1 MIPLFKV
8 LMAKEAGEALL
19 KTLYS
24 GYIGQGPKV
33 DEFEKEFAKAVDAP
47 EFRLLTTNS
56 CTSAIDLALHL
67 CGVKPGDEV
76 VVSPMTCSATI
87 TPIINRH
94 AIPVWADVNPETGNI
109 DPLDAHRK
117 TTSKTKAIVAVNW
130 GGRLCNYAALHD
142 IGLPVIEDAAHNL
155 GPHHGGDYVCW
166 SFQAIKFL
174 TTGDGGAL
182 LVPEHQAERAR
193 LLRWYGLDRRSGEA
207 FRCSQNI
214 QEAGYKYHMND
225 LAAVLGLA
233 NLPEALKA
241 VFKAQLNADF
251 YDKNLTGNGF
261 IKPALDVVNDMWL
274 YTILVKNQDKA
285 GFTQVC
291 KDGGVAV
298 SPVHSRCDRH
308 PAFMRAAG
316 KDYRLPGLDY
326 FASRNLAIPVGWW
339 LTDEDRMKVAQV
351 INNT

>member
-8 LMAKEAGEALL
+8 LMSKDAGEALL

-33 DEFEKEFAKAVDAP
+33 DEFEKAFAKAVDAP
-47 EFRLLTTNS
+47 DFRLLTTNA

-94 AIPVWADVNPETGNI
+94 AIPVWADVDPDTGNI

-117 TTSKTKAIVAVNW
+117 ATSKTKAVVAVNW
-130 GGRLCNYAALHD
+130 GGRLCDYASLHE

-155 GPHHGGDYVCW
+155 SPHYGGDYVCW

-174 TTGDGGAL
+174 TTGDGGAI

-193 LLRWYGLDRRSGEA
+193 LLRWYGLDRRSGES

-225 LAAVLGLA
+225 LAATLGLC
-233 NLPEALKA
+233 NLPEALEASK
-241 VFKAQLNADF
+241 KAQQNALYYEEHLKSSDEF
-251 YDKNLTGNGF
+251 TKMPVGYPN
-261 IKPALDVVNDMWL
+261 DVWL
-274 YTILVKNQDKA
+274 YTILAKDRI
-285 GFTQVC
+285 GFGQVL
-291 KDGGVAV
+291 KDRGVAS
-298 SPVHSRCDRH
+298 SPVHTRCDRH

-316 KDYRLPGLDY
+316 KEYRLPGLDH

-339 LTDEDRMKVAQV
+339 LSEADRDCVVQV
-351 INNT
+351 LNEA